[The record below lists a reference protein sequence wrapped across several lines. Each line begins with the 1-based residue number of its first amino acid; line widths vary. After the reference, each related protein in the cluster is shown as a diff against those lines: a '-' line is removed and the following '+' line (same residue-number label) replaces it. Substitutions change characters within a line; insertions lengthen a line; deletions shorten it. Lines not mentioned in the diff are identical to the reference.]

1 MRYKVLLVED
11 ESDLAKIIS
20 DTLSDTGYK
29 VVSAG
34 NGEEGLAK
42 YLIEKPDIVVADV
55 MMPKLD
61 GFGMARKI
69 RDLSSD
75 VPIIFLTAKSGIDDI
90 EEGFG
95 IGANDYLRKPFELRE
110 LIVRIKALLMRQDQ
124 SHAEFITFRIGKYI
138 FNDENQTL
146 SFGGKEMCL
155 SNIEARLLKPLA
167 ANIGKT
173 VLLTLWWPYGA
184 VMRSANAIPFTATYI
199 NYADSCVA
207 THPYPLSTNAVSAIC
222 LPLNEQSFY
231 PARLGHYLFGRDASV
246 CSITRGKCSLSSEC
260 TLRSTSSGVSEADK
274 GVLAWNIMRPSSQRS
289 STMCTVMPVSFSCAA
304 TTASCT

>member
-124 SHAEFITFRIGKYI
+124 SNAEFMTFRIGKYI

-173 VLLTLWWPYGA
+173 VLASDLMVA
-184 VMRSANAIPFTATYI
+184 VW
-199 NYADSCVA
+199 
-207 THPYPLSTNAVSAIC
+207 
-222 LPLNEQSFY
+222 
-231 PARLGHYLFGRDASV
+231 GRDEV
-246 CSITRGKCSLSSEC
+246 
-260 TLRSTSSGVSEADK
+260 
-274 GVLAWNIMRPSSQRS
+274 SQRNS
-289 STMCTVMPVSFSCAA
+289 LHGYIHKLRRFLCGDPSISIVNQRGFGYMLTVK
-304 TTASCT
+304 

>member
-1 MRYKVLLVED
+1 M
-11 ESDLAKIIS
+11 
-20 DTLSDTGYK
+20 
-29 VVSAG
+29 
-34 NGEEGLAK
+34 
-42 YLIEKPDIVVADV
+42 

-155 SNIEARLLKPLA
+155 SNIEARLLGRLLQISA
-167 ANIGKT
+167 RQCW
-173 VLLTLWWPYGA
+173 LLTLWWPYGV
-184 VMRSANAIPFTATYI
+184 VMRSANAIP
-199 NYADSCVA
+199 
-207 THPYPLSTNAVSAIC
+207 
-222 LPLNEQSFY
+222 
-231 PARLGHYLFGRDASV
+231 
-246 CSITRGKCSLSSEC
+246 SLSRLH
-260 TLRSTSSGVSEADK
+260 T
-274 GVLAWNIMRPSSQRS
+274 
-289 STMCTVMPVSFSCAA
+289 
-304 TTASCT
+304 